1 MSEFEGDEIDDDT
14 PAFRGLSRRQLLAS
28 AAASAAGIAAIKGAA
43 PAAAADYPLMPFK
56 SRGRLTKRPNFLV
69 IMIDEQ
75 RSRCHMSRAP

>member
-43 PAAAADYPLMPFK
+43 PAAAAV
-56 SRGRLTKRPNFLV
+56 T
-69 IMIDEQ
+69 
-75 RSRCHMSRAP
+75 RSCHLRAGAG